1 MNKPRQFQ
9 IHVAQSEIAA
19 LRERLLS
26 VRWPDEVND
35 EVWSYGMQR
44 AYLQELVSYWRD
56 TFDWPQREA
65 SINEFDQFLIDI
77 DGLDLHFIHQRSTNR
92 DATALLLTHG
102 WPGSIVEFLEVIPR
116 LTDPERFGG
125 SAQDAFHVVCP
136 SLPGYGYS
144 AAAPAPGMHPGKIAA
159 RHAKLMAS
167 LGYDKYIAQG
177 GDWGS
182 IITQRLAQMDA
193 SHCRAIHLNF
203 LPPIPPA
210 NLGHSMHDL
219 GEREIE
225 WIRANE
231 VHERTG
237 KGYMHIQRTRP
248 QTLAYALSDSPV
260 GLCAWIAEKFHFWTD
275 GEKSGSRDIRNA
287 ISWDRLLT
295 NVSLYYFTGTI
306 GSSIRLYREFIEAL
320 ARHDMEPSAYL
331 STPTGIAVYPGE
343 ISKCPRS
350 WAEKAFNLVHWFEAE
365 RGGHFAA
372 MEQPQVFAED
382 LWNFHKR
389 ILRISS

>member
-65 SINEFDQFLIDI
+65 SINELDQFLIDI
-77 DGLDLHFIHQRSTNR
+77 DGLDLHFIHQRSTHK

-144 AAAPAPGMHPGKIAA
+144 AAAHVPGMHPGKIAA

-193 SHCRAIHLNF
+193 SHCQAIHLNF

-219 GEREIE
+219 SER
-225 WIRANE
+225 
-231 VHERTG
+231 
-237 KGYMHIQRTRP
+237 
-248 QTLAYALSDSPV
+248 D
-260 GLCAWIAEKFHFWTD
+260 
-275 GEKSGSRDIRNA
+275 
-287 ISWDRLLT
+287 
-295 NVSLYYFTGTI
+295 
-306 GSSIRLYREFIEAL
+306 
-320 ARHDMEPSAYL
+320 
-331 STPTGIAVYPGE
+331 
-343 ISKCPRS
+343 
-350 WAEKAFNLVHWFEAE
+350 
-365 RGGHFAA
+365 
-372 MEQPQVFAED
+372 
-382 LWNFHKR
+382 HKR
-389 ILRISS
+389 LHMRSAIRPLAFAHGLRRSFTSGLTLKQAAVATFEMLFRGTS